1 MLWLGWVLWLPPLG
15 GRTDNDGV
23 ALLAPLVVWVS
34 VAWVALLIAAPLLP
48 AAPAGITYALSSLIC
63 HQLSD
68 RSFHLGMAQL
78 PVCARCLGI
87 YAGFACGATLSR
99 LVQGSD
105 PTTTR
110 HWGLTP
116 RGVVIVGAIPTI
128 VTVLA
133 EWAGL
138 WQTSNAAR
146 ALAGAPLGIA
156 VALVVHAALATLHYG
171 GCPPRQPPSHD
182 PPPLH
187 I

>member
-1 MLWLGWVLWLPPLG
+1 MVLWLPPLG

-23 ALLAPLVVWVS
+23 PLLAPLVICVS
-34 VAWVALLIAAPLLP
+34 AGWVALLIAAPLLP
-48 AAPAGITYALSSLIC
+48 AAPAGITYALGSLIC
-63 HQLSD
+63 HQISD

-87 YAGFACGATLSR
+87 YAGFAGGATLSR
-99 LVQGSD
+99 LVRGSD

-110 HWGLTP
+110 HRGLTP
-116 RGVVIVGAIPTI
+116 RVVLIVGAIPTL
-128 VTVLA
+128 VTVIA

-138 WQTSNAAR
+138 WQTSNMAR

-171 GCPPRQPPSHD
+171 GCPPRPPRSHD
-182 PPPLH
+182 PPPML